1 MVSERA
7 TWNYKCVIIKPVI
20 LFLVVLF
27 LLGRSRMKTW
37 HIAALVVVGLIVAG
51 IAYTMYEKRKVG
63 MVRKVGGVGKAQ
75 LKTEGIPKTNSGLPG
90 LGNKVE
96 DDRPAGPVFGPDN
109 APKGLWDPIVGIGF

>member
-1 MVSERA
+1 MP
-7 TWNYKCVIIKPVI
+7 WI

-63 MVRKVGGVGKAQ
+63 MVRRVGDGGGSAILQNHQRKKDG
-75 LKTEGIPKTNSGLPG
+75 LTIIPGDKP
-90 LGNKVE
+90 KE
-96 DDRPAGPVFGPDN
+96 PERPAGPMDHPDVPN
-109 APKGLWDPIVGIGF
+109 IDELREEYGWGFY